1 MDIEERESIPFLY
14 VKVTVNQYGTLF
26 HQVFKKYTPWLA
38 TLNNILMQTHNITQI
53 KIWVS

>member
-1 MDIEERESIPFLY
+1 MDIEESESIPFLD
-14 VKVTVNQYGTLF
+14 VRVTVNQYGTLF
-26 HQVFKKYTPWLA
+26 HQVFKKSTPWLA